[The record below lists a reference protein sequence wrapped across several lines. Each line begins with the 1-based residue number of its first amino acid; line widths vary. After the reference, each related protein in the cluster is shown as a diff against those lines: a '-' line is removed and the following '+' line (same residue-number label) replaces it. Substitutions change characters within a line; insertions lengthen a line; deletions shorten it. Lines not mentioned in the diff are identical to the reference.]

1 MKQIPNRDVRGK
13 RPSRPRFGVRKPA
26 PDFRERIIK
35 ADDALKEMVVNGV
48 QIDTDQAAIPYL

>member
-35 ADDALKEMVVNGV
+35 AADGLRDMAVNIVMSG
-48 QIDTDQAAIPYL
+48 Y